1 MSSTGKSW
9 ERGNWLGHFKR
20 WCQRRQKDFQ
30 GPRKTF
36 HGIALLRKHQGDVF
50 SVFAFIFLSL
60 FCCVVS
66 LWDPWKF
73 FLLGIVTSY
82 CVSLEQ
88 QVGFQHEH
96 CEICAGCIS
105 LFILAVRKLRE
116 KGLWTCLIELRPE
129 LLYWLHYISYISLL
143 PSFFFHV
150 NDFVFL
156 SFFFINNSC
165 CEIFQRY
172 RKVRV

>member
-1 MSSTGKSW
+1 MSS
-9 ERGNWLGHFKR
+9 
-20 WCQRRQKDFQ
+20 
-30 GPRKTF
+30 
-36 HGIALLRKHQGDVF
+36 
-50 SVFAFIFLSL
+50 LSL
-60 FCCVVS
+60 LLSSCLSSVVLCLYETLGS
-66 LWDPWKF
+66 SFSWVSSPIIIV
-73 FLLGIVTSY
+73 FLLSNKLDFSTSIVKS
-82 CVSLEQ
+82 VLVAFPSLSWQLE
-88 QVGFQHEH
+88 
-96 CEICAGCIS
+96 S
-105 LFILAVRKLRE
+105 SE